1 MNVRF
6 RGKAD
11 ITLKVPSGMMPVND
25 ASICNLA
32 VTFAFKAGGP
42 LNCSNWLRLLD
53 RHTTASTSFS
63 GNCSA

>member
-1 MNVRF
+1 MSAF
-6 RGKAD
+6 GGKAD

-53 RHTTASTSFS
+53 RHYGEHKFF
-63 GNCSA
+63 GKLLG